1 MMVYWIN
8 YAFSTIS
15 KGPETSYVWRV
26 PTIMQCIFLLPMVAL
41 VLIIPETPRWL
52 AGHDRNEE
60 CYEVLKRMHK
70 GKMTDMEIKSEYD
83 MIVGTVALET
93 SAGASSWK
101 DLLQSDGELRKAT
114 SIVHTRADYSCT
126 VVHTRRRFL
135 IACGIQIFQQLG
147 GINALIC
154 KLMND
159 PLLCIYNSDHMTDYA
174 GALFQNSLGFDANTS
189 GLMAG
194 FLNTWFFLASFIPWF
209 LIDRFGRRP
218 LVRRHRSIPRLSFEG
233 Y

>member
-26 PTIMQCIFLLPMVAL
+26 PTIMQCIFLLPMIVL

-60 CYEVLKRMHK
+60 CYEVLRRMHK
-70 GKMTDMEIKSEYD
+70 GKMTDSEIKAEYD

-101 DLLQSDGELRKAT
+101 DLLRSDGKFRSGISIAYTELTILSQSSTPAEGSSSLAVFR
-114 SIVHTRADYSCT
+114 SSNNLV
-126 VVHTRRRFL
+126 
-135 IACGIQIFQQLG
+135 
-147 GINALIC
+147 AL
-154 KLMND
+154 M
-159 PLLCIYNSDHMTDYA
+159 P
-174 GALFQNSLGFDANTS
+174 
-189 GLMAG
+189 
-194 FLNTWFFLASFIPWF
+194 
-209 LIDRFGRRP
+209 
-218 LVRRHRSIPRLSFEG
+218 
-233 Y
+233 

>member
-1 MMVYWIN
+1 MVYWIN

-26 PTIMQCIFLLPMVAL
+26 PTIMQCIFLLPMVVL

-70 GKMTDMEIKSEYD
+70 GKMTDMEIKAEYD

-101 DLLQSDGELRKAT
+101 DLLRSDGELRKYDSGLQLELT
-114 SIVHTRADYSCT
+114 SLVQSFTLADVSS
-126 VVHTRRRFL
+126 
-135 IACGIQIFQQLG
+135 
-147 GINALIC
+147 
-154 KLMND
+154 
-159 PLLCIYNSDHMTDYA
+159 LLAAFRSS
-174 GALFQNSLGFDANTS
+174 NSLV
-189 GLMAG
+189 
-194 FLNTWFFLASFIPWF
+194 ASMP
-209 LIDRFGRRP
+209 
-218 LVRRHRSIPRLSFEG
+218 
-233 Y
+233 

>member
-26 PTIMQCIFLLPMVAL
+26 PTIMQCIFLLPMVVL

-60 CYEVLKRMHK
+60 CYEVLRRMHS
-70 GKMTDMEIKSEYD
+70 GKMTDTEIKAEYD

-101 DLLQSDGELRKAT
+101 DLLRSDGKSETTACMDGFY
-114 SIVHTRADYSCT
+114 RADEFSQSST
-126 VVHTRRRFL
+126 H
-135 IACGIQIFQQLG
+135 AE
-147 GINALIC
+147 
-154 KLMND
+154 D
-159 PLLCIYNSDHMTDYA
+159 SS
-174 GALFQNSLGFDANTS
+174 SLAVSKFS
-189 GLMAG
+189 SSLV
-194 FLNTWFFLASFIPWF
+194 ASMP
-209 LIDRFGRRP
+209 
-218 LVRRHRSIPRLSFEG
+218 
-233 Y
+233 

>member
-1 MMVYWIN
+1 MMVYWID

-26 PTIMQCIFLLPMVAL
+26 PTIMQCIFLFPMVIL

-52 AGHDRNEE
+52 ASHDRNEE
-60 CYEVLKRMHK
+60 CFEVLRRMHK
-70 GKMTDMEIKSEYD
+70 GKMTDAEIKAEYD
-83 MIVGTVALET
+83 TIIGTVALET

-101 DLLQSDGELRKAT
+101 DLLRLDGGLMKAT
-114 SIVHTRADYSCT
+114 SYHLHRADYFCT

-154 KLMND
+154 KLRKVSRKCMYD
-159 PLLCIYNSDHMTDYA
+159 PDHDTDYA
-174 GALFQNSLGFDANTS
+174 GTLFQNSLGFDANTS
-189 GLMAG
+189 GLIAG

-218 LVRRHRSIPRLSFEG
+218 LVREWTPDATCER

>member
-26 PTIMQCIFLLPMVAL
+26 PTIMQCIFLLPMVVL

-60 CYEVLKRMHK
+60 CYEVLRRMHK
-70 GKMTDMEIKSEYD
+70 GKMTESEIKAEYD

-101 DLLQSDGELRKAT
+101 DLLRSDGKLKTVAFDGFHGAND
-114 SIVHTRADYSCT
+114 SST

-154 KLMND
+154 K
-159 PLLCIYNSDHMTDYA
+159 SRS
-174 GALFQNSLGFDANTS
+174 GTS
-189 GLMAG
+189 RGTAQ
-194 FLNTWFFLASFIPWF
+194 F
-209 LIDRFGRRP
+209 
-218 LVRRHRSIPRLSFEG
+218 
-233 Y
+233 

>member
-26 PTIMQCIFLLPMVAL
+26 PTIMQCIFLLPMVVL

-60 CYEVLKRMHK
+60 CYEVLRRMHK
-70 GKMTDMEIKSEYD
+70 GKMTESEIKAEYD

-101 DLLQSDGELRKAT
+101 DLLRSDGEFTAAAHMVFMGLTNLAQSST
-114 SIVHTRADYSCT
+114 PADVSSSLAAFKSSNNL
-126 VVHTRRRFL
+126 V
-135 IACGIQIFQQLG
+135 
-147 GINALIC
+147 AL
-154 KLMND
+154 M
-159 PLLCIYNSDHMTDYA
+159 P
-174 GALFQNSLGFDANTS
+174 
-189 GLMAG
+189 
-194 FLNTWFFLASFIPWF
+194 
-209 LIDRFGRRP
+209 
-218 LVRRHRSIPRLSFEG
+218 
-233 Y
+233 

>member
-1 MMVYWIN
+1 LY
-8 YAFSTIS
+8 
-15 KGPETSYVWRV
+15 
-26 PTIMQCIFLLPMVAL
+26 
-41 VLIIPETPRWL
+41 
-52 AGHDRNEE
+52 
-60 CYEVLKRMHK
+60 
-70 GKMTDMEIKSEYD
+70 
-83 MIVGTVALET
+83 
-93 SAGASSWK
+93 GANHSF
-101 DLLQSDGELRKAT
+101 
-114 SIVHTRADYSCT
+114 I

-154 KLMND
+154 KSKAVLQETPPNPND
-159 PLLCIYNSDHMTDYA
+159 RTDYA
-174 GALFQNSLGFDANTS
+174 GTLFQKSLGFDANTS

-218 LVRRHRSIPRLSFEG
+218 LVSVNQLLVSRCRR

>member
-26 PTIMQCIFLLPMVAL
+26 PTIMQCIFLLPMVVL

-60 CYEVLKRMHK
+60 CYEVLRRMHK
-70 GKMTDMEIKSEYD
+70 GKMTDSEIKAEYD

-101 DLLQSDGELRKAT
+101 DLLRSDGKFKSTFSMTCMGLT
-114 SIVHTRADYSCT
+114 
-126 VVHTRRRFL
+126 
-135 IACGIQIFQQLG
+135 IFAQWSTHVE
-147 GINALIC
+147 
-154 KLMND
+154 D
-159 PLLCIYNSDHMTDYA
+159 
-174 GALFQNSLGFDANTS
+174 SLS
-189 GLMAG
+189 
-194 FLNTWFFLASFIPWF
+194 LAASKSSNN
-209 LIDRFGRRP
+209 
-218 LVRRHRSIPRLSFEG
+218 LVASMP
-233 Y
+233 

>member
-26 PTIMQCIFLLPMVAL
+26 PTIMQCIFLFPMVIL

-60 CYEVLKRMHK
+60 CFEVLRRMHK
-70 GKMTDMEIKSEYD
+70 GKMTDEDIKAEYD
-83 MIVGTVALET
+83 TILGTVALET

-101 DLLQSDGELRKAT
+101 DLLRSDSGLMTAT
-114 SIVHTRADYSCT
+114 SMILHRANYSCT

-154 KLMND
+154 KLRRVSRKCMFNPD
-159 PLLCIYNSDHMTDYA
+159 RGVDYA
-174 GALFQNSLGFDANTS
+174 GTLFQNSLGFDANTS

-209 LIDRFGRRP
+209 LIDRFGRRL
-218 LVRRHRSIPRLSFEG
+218 LVSGNRHPMLHCER